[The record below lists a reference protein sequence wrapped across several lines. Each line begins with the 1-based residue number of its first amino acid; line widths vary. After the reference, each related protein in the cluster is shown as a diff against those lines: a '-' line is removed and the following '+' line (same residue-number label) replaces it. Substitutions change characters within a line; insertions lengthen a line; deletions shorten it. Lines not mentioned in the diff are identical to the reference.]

1 MADLD
6 IAGATDAVAAADA
19 TTTTRITMMLRG
31 VNTATVG
38 YIDAD
43 WELIDYYPKFVDKG
57 IPLKG
62 IVFIPG
68 AGGANV
74 FVVRDG
80 ENGAYIYNQSITAIS
95 VVNYPETFVK
105 PFIDFSECTLR
116 AGHLVTFV
124 W

>member
-1 MADLD
+1 MADLS
-6 IAGATDAVAAADA
+6 ISLTDAVAGAEV
-19 TTTTRITMMLRG
+19 TTPRITMMLRG

-38 YIDAD
+38 FVDAD

-62 IVFIPG
+62 IVLIPG
-68 AGGANV
+68 SGGANI
-74 FVVRDG
+74 FVIRDG
-80 ENGAYIYNQSITAIS
+80 EDGAYIYNQSITAIS
-95 VVNYPETFVK
+95 VVNYQGALVK